1 MKKFSTRLIDWHD
14 KYGRQDLPWQTGKSP
29 YKVWISEIMLQQTQV
44 TTVIP
49 YFNKFLLR
57 FPNIEKLAESELDE
71 VMSYWSGL
79 GYYSR
84 ARNLYKAA
92 LEITCK
98 HKSKLPNSYN
108 ELVALPGIG
117 KTTAGA
123 ILALGFQKKAAIL
136 DGNVKRVL
144 TRHHKIETDLSK
156 SSTLKK
162 LWKLSELLL
171 PDVRIDTYTQA
182 IMDLGAIVCKKKSPL
197 CEICPV
203 NKDCLA
209 LKANLVDCL
218 PVKRK
223 IKTKTTKHVHWLIP
237 YSHKGRFLL
246 QKRLNKGL
254 WEGLWVFI
262 EKEKEEMLKKECK
275 SIFQIKDPSLIQI
288 KKVKHSFSH
297 FNLEAI
303 PYLVKIK
310 EKKSIKNTVW
320 VDSKNIESLGI
331 PSPVKKTI
339 KEIRVP

>member
-14 KYGRQDLPWQTGKSP
+14 KYGRQDLPWQTRKSP

-57 FPNIEKLAESELDE
+57 FPNVEKLAESELDE
-71 VMSYWSGL
+71 IMSYWSGL

-84 ARNLYKAA
+84 ARNLHKTA

-123 ILALGFQKKAAIL
+123 ILSLGFQKKAAIL

-171 PDVRIDTYTQA
+171 PNVRIDTYTQA
-182 IMDLGAIVCKKKSPL
+182 IMDLGAIICKKKSPL

-223 IKTKTTKHVHWLIP
+223 IKTKTTKRVHWLIP
-237 YSHKGRFLL
+237 YNHRGRFLL

-262 EKEKEEMLKKECK
+262 EKEKEEMLKKECE
-275 SIFQIKDPSLIQI
+275 SIFQIKDPSLMQI

-303 PYLVKIK
+303 PYLIKIK
-310 EKKSIKNTVW
+310 ENKSFKNTVW